1 MSLHD
6 MSSHVL
12 MKINIRHSDIQFKN
26 DKNPESTPLQ
36 LPALFHPSVCVCDKD
51 IKSPSFSWNLR
62 WGDTLSRDQG
72 SDSSA
77 IYNGGWVVL
86 KCSANYHLCI
96 FGLGLRGL
104 WVLWA
109 ACQRWNRKE
118 KCSWKRMRR
127 LRARDLWNSSM
138 QMKCTLHPGLF
149 FPSIFSISRRKEKK
163 KVLAHNLRC
172 VLEAMCLNCWR
183 ETYVLHAAALSWN
196 ITSSSLKERN
206 LHYSHFKSQLKM
218 QKKSQCDT
226 KMVQKHKKEQHPGQI
241 LHSFWG

>member
-26 DKNPESTPLQ
+26 DKNPELTPLQ

-163 KVLAHNLRC
+163 K
-172 VLEAMCLNCWR
+172 
-183 ETYVLHAAALSWN
+183 
-196 ITSSSLKERN
+196 SSCS
-206 LHYSHFKSQLKM
+206 
-218 QKKSQCDT
+218 
-226 KMVQKHKKEQHPGQI
+226 
-241 LHSFWG
+241 